1 MTGRQT
7 RGQLLAQNE
16 IVRAPVQ
23 RACEDQSFE
32 VPTGIYI
39 AKASMF
45 AGFVAVLGFAFRGGH
60 MAVVMGVIFAF
71 IAAFFAV
78 PAIFPGAAAGRT
90 QPKTLTWFEFSKRG
104 IMTATGRSSARD
116 ATILILLLPFLI
128 LLFGIAIVT
137 IAALI

>member
-1 MTGRQT
+1 
-7 RGQLLAQNE
+7 
-16 IVRAPVQ
+16 
-23 RACEDQSFE
+23 
-32 VPTGIYI
+32 
-39 AKASMF
+39 MF

-60 MAVVMGVIFAF
+60 LAVVMGVIFAF

-78 PAIFPGAAAGRT
+78 PAIFPGPAAART

-128 LLFGIAIVT
+128 LLFGIAI
-137 IAALI
+137 ARSRL

>member
-1 MTGRQT
+1 
-7 RGQLLAQNE
+7 
-16 IVRAPVQ
+16 
-23 RACEDQSFE
+23 
-32 VPTGIYI
+32 
-39 AKASMF
+39 MF